1 MEIHSFKNHL
11 KKVYSQFDQD
21 GILEYIFNLIG
32 VTNKYFVE
40 FGSNGF
46 IYSFGNT
53 SYLREKFNM
62 DGLLMDGSE
71 HPYGKNRGKKPDF
84 ERKIEFIKAENINE
98 LFDKHSV
105 PQSFDFLSIDI
116 DGEDYHVMNAINLDK
131 FKPRVICIETNW
143 HIPPPIKVVQHHNP
157 NHVWKGDA
165 NYGCS
170 PQAMLELLN
179 NKGYTVVAYTGPD
192 LIAIDRNILKE
203 KDVTFE
209 KQDDLI
215 GLGVMNG
222 PIKKTINWLNHPIF
236 KEC

>member
-84 ERKIEFIKAENINE
+84 ERKIGFGETIKGRSRLTFII
-98 LFDKHSV
+98 
-105 PQSFDFLSIDI
+105 
-116 DGEDYHVMNAINLDK
+116 G
-131 FKPRVICIETNW
+131 
-143 HIPPPIKVVQHHNP
+143 
-157 NHVWKGDA
+157 KGSSKK
-165 NYGCS
+165 S
-170 PQAMLELLN
+170 P
-179 NKGYTVVAYTGPD
+179 K
-192 LIAIDRNILKE
+192 
-203 KDVTFE
+203 
-209 KQDDLI
+209 
-215 GLGVMNG
+215 
-222 PIKKTINWLNHPIF
+222 
-236 KEC
+236 